1 MDVDD
6 DDDGD
11 EMVDLTE
18 GTAQQALESE
28 GEEEDLVEEEEE
40 GEAPDI
46 PLQPPGRGKA
56 RRAPRVWSPCV
67 GTQAK
72 KLAESFFEAF
82 VVPTAAGKK
91 GNFTSY
97 HFVRPPNAAEKAQGH
112 NDEAWPRMHELFN
125 QCFYCNITQ
134 GIFWAVAVELKL
146 AVIVDSSIHQACR
159 MRWACGAAILGGSS
173 EDKQRYNAGVQAF
186 QSGLAARYTRSAAA
200 AEANTTPFEH
210 LHRRL
215 RTEYEPARLR
225 AIRALVNGSTP
236 AAAGAGPSAAPA
248 SSSAAAGPSGAEPAA
263 GGAAGPQAQGGAGAP
278 RQAPAAAARVDPPAF
293 GVETV
298 TEFGRTHL
306 VALEA
311 RFGRFASSDSDA
323 AALLPVFS
331 RFMEH
336 LRLRMPA
343 VGAPC

>member
-1 MDVDD
+1 MDFD
-6 DDDGD
+6 DDDGGD
-11 EMVDLTE
+11 EVVDLTE
-18 GTAQQALESE
+18 DTAPQGEGE
-28 GEEEDLVEEEEE
+28 GEEEELGGEE
-40 GEAPDI
+40 GEEGETDI

-56 RRAPRVWSPCV
+56 RRAPRVPKPCV

-72 KLAESFFEAF
+72 KLAESFFKAF

-97 HFVRPPNAAEKAQGH
+97 HFVRPPNAAEKAQGL

-186 QSGLAARYTRSAAA
+186 QSGLADCYTQSAEAAA
-200 AEANTTPFEH
+200 ANTTPFEH

-215 RTEYEPARLR
+215 RTEYDATRTR
-225 AIRALVNGSTP
+225 AIKALV
-236 AAAGAGPSAAPA
+236 AADTGA
-248 SSSAAAGPSGAEPAA
+248 
-263 GGAAGPQAQGGAGAP
+263 
-278 RQAPAAAARVDPPAF
+278 
-293 GVETV
+293 
-298 TEFGRTHL
+298 L
-306 VALEA
+306 
-311 RFGRFASSDSDA
+311 
-323 AALLPVFS
+323 
-331 RFMEH
+331 
-336 LRLRMPA
+336 
-343 VGAPC
+343 